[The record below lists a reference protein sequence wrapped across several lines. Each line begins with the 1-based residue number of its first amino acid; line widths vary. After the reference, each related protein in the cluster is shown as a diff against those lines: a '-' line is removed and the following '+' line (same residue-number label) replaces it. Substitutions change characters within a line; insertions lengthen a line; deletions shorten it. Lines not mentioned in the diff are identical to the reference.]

1 MWAYEVNVWKL
12 WGQYSSLFYFFIRG
26 PRLSKNP
33 VPLYQKNAFKEI
45 TSQYNLANDK
55 VWTLAE
61 QPKFS

>member
-1 MWAYEVNVWKL
+1 MKWMFENCEASIPLYFI
-12 WGQYSSLFYFFIRG
+12 SLLGVLDY
-26 PRLSKNP
+26 LSKNP